1 MGMVDIIL
9 IVVYLMLAAAVGVL
23 IFSVVRSGSMGG
35 KSFMVVNG
43 IPVGKIFAA
52 ITVVQVAVLALT
64 FALGS
69 DIALS
74 VNGKTYSEWF
84 WLKTA
89 DMFIYTSALM
99 LIVASALVVYGL
111 VRRNGNV
118 RT

>member
-9 IVVYLMLAAAVGVL
+9 IVVYLMLAATVGVL

-35 KSFMVVNG
+35 RTFIVVNG
-43 IPVGKIFAA
+43 IPVGKILAVMA
-52 ITVVQVAVLALT
+52 VVLVAVLALT

-69 DIALS
+69 DSALT
-74 VNGKTYSEWF
+74 VNGKPYSEWF
-84 WLKTA
+84 WLKAA
-89 DMFIYTSALM
+89 DMFIYTSALL

-111 VRRNGNV
+111 VRRHGNV

>member
-1 MGMVDIIL
+1 MVDIIL
-9 IVVYLMLAAAVGVL
+9 IVVYLMLTATVGVL
-23 IFSVVRSGSMGG
+23 VFSVVRSGYMGG

-52 ITVVQVAVLALT
+52 ITVVLIAVLALT

-69 DIALS
+69 DNVLY
-74 VNGKTYSEWF
+74 VNGKTYSECF
-84 WLKTA
+84 WLKAA

-99 LIVASALVVYGL
+99 LIVASALVVYGIF
-111 VRRNGNV
+111 RRNRNV